1 MREHQQ
7 QTKQWLFLFKTTTA
21 TTTTTTSSSRNR
33 RASIRSFW
41 VNASLWRRRSPFQIC
56 ILFIVVIHNYTFIM
70 DPLLIRSIHNT
81 IPTQRVFSLHHLY
94 IHVLKTLILLPDMVC
109 HHVET
114 LTVLLKL
121 SLAKIHNYYEL
132 HFLLYLQ
139 EDLRMMLRYN
149 RDLSNEA

>member
-1 MREHQQ
+1 
-7 QTKQWLFLFKTTTA
+7 
-21 TTTTTTSSSRNR
+21 
-33 RASIRSFW
+33 
-41 VNASLWRRRSPFQIC
+41 
-56 ILFIVVIHNYTFIM
+56 M
-70 DPLLIRSIHNT
+70 DPLLLISIHNT
-81 IPTQRVFSLHHLY
+81 IPTQRVSSLHRLY

-139 EDLRMMLRYN
+139 EDLPMMLRYN
-149 RDLSNEA
+149 RDLSNEAWLEKSLSLLSLGYCLFYLQKVDRPSLVLLSYLDL